1 MPRIGFSVWV
11 LGLALGYPAGAVLAD
26 PPASTPQPTAADAK
40 SGKDPVAA
48 KPAKHKPAQ
57 PAGGGH
63 DADAKRDGAST
74 AADASAKPTKH
85 KPAEPAIGAADAS
98 DKPAKHATEPAA
110 AEASATARHKHTVS
124 DKPTPQ
130 PAAAAPSVAT
140 KPAPAAAPPPIA
152 AAPKPAGPTCSL
164 EEPEQPRGGRL
175 DVLGNDFGKAP
186 VVRIAAKP
194 ARMIE
199 RRSDR
204 ISVQV
209 PADSDGGPITVQ
221 SDGRSL
227 ACGNLVI
234 IGKNR

>member
-11 LGLALGYPAGAVLAD
+11 LGLALGYPASAVLAD
-26 PPASTPQPTAADAK
+26 PAAPPTASDAK
-40 SGKDPVAA
+40 SGKDAGAA

-85 KPAEPAIGAADAS
+85 KPAEPASGAAAAS
-98 DKPAKHATEPAA
+98 AKPAKHATEPAA
-110 AEASATARHKHTVS
+110 AEASATAKHKHTTS
-124 DKPTPQ
+124 AKPTPQ
-130 PAAAAPSVAT
+130 PVAAAPSAAT
-140 KPAPAAAPPPIA
+140 KPAPAAAPPPTA

>member
-11 LGLALGYPAGAVLAD
+11 LGLALGYPTGAVLAD
-26 PPASTPQPTAADAK
+26 PATPPTASDAK

-85 KPAEPAIGAADAS
+85 KPAEPASGAAAAS
-98 DKPAKHATEPAA
+98 AKPAKHATEPAA
-110 AEASATARHKHTVS
+110 AEASATAKHKHTTS
-124 DKPTPQ
+124 AKPTPQ
-130 PAAAAPSVAT
+130 PVAAAPSAAT
-140 KPAPAAAPPPIA
+140 KPAPAAAPPPTA

>member
-11 LGLALGYPAGAVLAD
+11 LGLALGYPAGATLAE
-26 PPASTPQPTAADAK
+26 PTAPPTAADAK
-40 SGKDPVAA
+40 SGKDPAA
-48 KPAKHKPAQ
+48 PKPAKHKPAQ
-57 PAGGGH
+57 PAGGGA
-63 DADAKRDGAST
+63 DAEAKRDGAST
-74 AADASAKPTKH
+74 AADASAKSAKH
-85 KPAEPAIGAADAS
+85 KPADPASATTDAS
-98 DKPAKHATEPAA
+98 GKPAKHATEPAA
-110 AEASATARHKHTVS
+110 AEAGGAAKHKHTTS
-124 DKPTPQ
+124 EQPTPQ
-130 PAAAAPSVAT
+130 PIAAAPTVAA
-140 KPAPAAAPPPIA
+140 KPAPAAVAPPPPA

-194 ARMIE
+194 ARIIE

-227 ACGNLVI
+227 ACGKLVI